1 MKIKVGSYEV
11 NGEFK
16 GKTEAKKIFLSHF
29 PAVTEKDLDTQL
41 DKLFKDADK
50 SDNVEQKAERSAE
63 ADAEIGK
70 GSTRRK

>member
-29 PAVTEKDLDTQL
+29 PAVTEKDLDTEL

-50 SDNVEQKAERSAE
+50 SDNPSTKNPVGDKQHAET
-63 ADAEIGK
+63 GK
-70 GSTRRK
+70 GRTGKQ

>member
-11 NGEFK
+11 NGDFK

-50 SDNVEQKAERSAE
+50 SDNPSTKNPDGDKQHAET
-63 ADAEIGK
+63 GK
-70 GSTRRK
+70 GRTGKQ

>member
-50 SDNVEQKAERSAE
+50 PDNVEQKAERSAE